1 MPNPE
6 RPRRRPIFIH
16 HCRVGYAGGYVLGYV
31 RAARLADVV
40 LLPSRLAVVLLTIG
54 RLGQGADAAQ
64 YYLDRQAGCGHSAD
78 YYTEGEGEPRGVWC
92 GSAARSLGVTPTL
105 DAAGEDV
112 LRHLLDGHDARG
124 EQLVSPVWRGDPRG
138 RVPAAVLL
146 RAVEQAAQGRGV
158 VPSALLGDGALV
170 AAFDRAVTAVAT
182 DARLPRRPRASL
194 PVEVAGRI
202 AGAAGLDP
210 VEVFRGAD
218 ERDVYG
224 AALPF
229 AGERVDVRRAGLDL
243 TFSAPKSVSVL
254 FGLGD
259 EAVVAE
265 VRAAHQAAV
274 QQTVAYL
281 EGLCA
286 RAARGHHTTG
296 EPYHRIDTQGW
307 AAVAFEHRTS
317 RACDPQLHTH
327 VVVPNVVQGVDGRWS
342 AWNTSEAYRQAST
355 GGYLYQAVLRGELT
369 RRLGVSWG
377 PARRGVAEIEG
388 VPPGL
393 RRLFSTRRQAIE
405 EHLAEHGQEGPRAAQ
420 VALFAT
426 RPAKQRVGDADL
438 RRGWWERARAAGF
451 APRQI
456 LRQAL
461 GVVRA
466 ERTPAVEQEVVA
478 ATVLGARGV
487 TARSSAFDR
496 RALLRAVCEA
506 VPAGSA
512 VSVASLRGLATEI
525 VRDDAVVP
533 LVATAPPDVRRY
545 STADLLA
552 TEECALRTAI
562 SRAEERVAVVAPE
575 VVEAAIQDAVLS
587 HDQDSAVRRLLT
599 SGAGVE
605 VIVGPAGAGKTAA
618 LRAAQLAWQM
628 AGVEVRGVALAA
640 IAARTLKAG
649 TGIPSQSLTRL
660 IHAIRRGDIDNGL
673 PSRGGVL
680 VVDEA
685 GMVGT
690 RDLAW
695 LTEATRQAGVKLVPI
710 GDPAQ
715 LPEIDAG
722 GLFAA
727 FTRALPCSALTGNLR
742 QREPWE
748 RDALDLLRDGDVLAA
763 LDAYDVAGRLHLL
776 GDAPAARMA
785 IVEDYLDAR
794 TGGGDVVMLATRR
807 ADVRVL
813 NALARRALLD
823 AGDLGDA
830 VSVPSRQGGHSEW
843 RVGDAVVVTANH
855 YPLGLINGS
864 RGRLTK
870 VAEDGVTVATDTGQ
884 VEVPRHQLE
893 AGVLE
898 YGYALTCHRAQ
909 GITVDT
915 ALLYASGT
923 LTRESGYVGLSR
935 GRAANHLYGTLD
947 TLLPEVDAELDHPP
961 DDPITAAERTELT
974 RAAIVARL
982 EISGAQRLGLTQAD
996 AAARTAVSR
1005 WMEHDSPPG
1014 RAHGRGR

>member
-1 MPNPE
+1 MA
-6 RPRRRPIFIH
+6 
-16 HCRVGYAGGYVLGYV
+16 VGV
-31 RAARLADVV
+31 
-40 LLPSRLAVVLLTIG
+40 LTIG
-54 RLGQGADAAQ
+54 RLGHGADAAE
-64 YYLDRQAGCGHSAD
+64 YYLQRQAGCGHSAD
-78 YYTEGEGEPRGVWC
+78 YYTEAEGEPRGVWC
-92 GSAARSLGVTPTL
+92 GSSARLLGVNPTL
-105 DAAGEDV
+105 DAAGEGV
-112 LRHLLDGHDARG
+112 LRHLLDGQGSDG
-124 EQLVSPVWRGDPRG
+124 TELVAAVWRGDPRG
-138 RVPAAVLL
+138 RVPAAVLV
-146 RAVEQAAQGRGV
+146 RAVERVAHGRSVQPTV
-158 VPSALLGDGALV
+158 VLDDSALAT
-170 AAFDRAVTAVAT
+170 AFDRAVVAVAT

-202 AGAAGLDP
+202 ARAAGLDP
-210 VEVFRGAD
+210 VEVFRGED
-218 ERDVYG
+218 GGDVFG

-259 EAVVAE
+259 EVVVAE

-274 QQTVAYL
+274 EQTLGYL

-286 RAARGHHTTG
+286 RAARGHHTPG
-296 EPYHRIDTQGW
+296 EPYHRIDTHGW

-342 AWNTSEAYRQAST
+342 AWDTSEAYRQAST

-369 RRLGVSWG
+369 ARLGVSWG
-377 PARRGVAEIEG
+377 PVRRGVAEIED
-388 VPPGL
+388 VPAGL
-393 RRLFSTRRQAIE
+393 RRLFSTRRQSIE

-426 RPAKQRVGDADL
+426 RPAKQHVGDRDL
-438 RRGWWERARAAGF
+438 RRGWWGRARAAGF

-456 LRQAL
+456 LNQVL
-461 GVVRA
+461 GGVGPPRA
-466 ERTPAVEQEVVA
+466 PLVDRETVGAI
-478 ATVLGARGV
+478 VLGAGGV
-487 TARSSAFDR
+487 TARSSSFDR

-506 VPAGSA
+506 VPAGAA

-533 LVATAPPDVRRY
+533 LVATASADVRRY

-552 TEECALRTAI
+552 TEGSALRSAI

-575 VVEAAIQDAVLS
+575 LIEAALGESGLS
-587 HDQDSAVRRLLT
+587 RDQEAAVRRLLS

-618 LRAAQLAWQM
+618 LRAAQLAWQA

-640 IAARTLKAG
+640 IAARTLQSG

-660 IHAIRRGDIDNGL
+660 IHAIRRGDPDSGL
-673 PSRGGVL
+673 PPAGGVL

-695 LTEATRQAGVKLVPI
+695 LTDVTQQAGVKLVSI

-727 FTRALPCSALTGNLR
+727 FTRALPCSTLTGNLR

-748 RDALDLLRDGDVLAA
+748 RAALDLLRDGDVMTA
-763 LDAYDVAGRLHLL
+763 LNAYDAAGRLHLL
-776 GDAPAARMA
+776 DDAPAARMG
-785 IVEDYLDAR
+785 IVGDYLDAR
-794 TGGGDVVMLATRR
+794 GSGGDVVMLATRR

-813 NALARRALLD
+813 NALARRTLLD
-823 AGDLGDA
+823 AGELGDA
-830 VSVPSRQGGHSEW
+830 VSVPSRRGGRSEW

-864 RGRLTK
+864 RGHLTK
-870 VAEDGVTVATDTGQ
+870 VAEHGVTVATDTGQ
-884 VEVPRHQLE
+884 IEVPRPQLE

-915 ALLYASGT
+915 ALLYASRT

-935 GRAANHLYGTLD
+935 GRAANHLYGTLEA
-947 TLLPEVDAELDHPP
+947 LLPEVDAELDHPP
-961 DDPITAAERTELT
+961 DDLIGAIERTDLT

-982 EISGAQRLGLTQAD
+982 EVKGAQRLGLTQAD
-996 AAARTAVSR
+996 AAARARISR
-1005 WMEHDSPPG
+1005 WIDPNPPPG
-1014 RAHGRGR
+1014 RAEGRGR